1 MQRLL
6 MFIDESI
13 TLALESKEKPYIIS
27 DIGDNPTAESAGDV
41 TQTLRK
47 ILNLAEFQTENGPD
61 LVAKFIELGVGSK
74 VSSLVGAMVDD

>member
-1 MQRLL
+1 

-41 TQTLRK
+41 T
-47 ILNLAEFQTENGPD
+47 
-61 LVAKFIELGVGSK
+61 
-74 VSSLVGAMVDD
+74 